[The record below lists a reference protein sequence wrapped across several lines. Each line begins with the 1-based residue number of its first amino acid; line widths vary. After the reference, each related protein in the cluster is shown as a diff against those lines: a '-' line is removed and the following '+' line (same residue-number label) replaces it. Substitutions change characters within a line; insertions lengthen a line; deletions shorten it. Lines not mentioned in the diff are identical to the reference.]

1 MLNDIRFALRMM
13 ASHPWFSAFVVSTL
27 ALCIGIN
34 TTVFT
39 LTNAALFKPVPVP
52 RGERLVAINE
62 KSPNEPGN
70 KRGMSLLEYLDYRG
84 QAKTLS
90 AMEAANTHQAIISE
104 TGNPAERYTMADV
117 SPGLFEM
124 LRTPPVLGRQFAPAD
139 AENGAAPVALIGY
152 GVWQKRY
159 AGALDVVGRTVR
171 INGNPATIVG
181 VMPEGF
187 RFPQTEDLW
196 MPIVRTPQREDR
208 NFRDLMVFGMLTPGA
223 GTRDALNDLDVITAR
238 LAKAYP
244 DSEKDT
250 VALVETF
257 QQAFNGG
264 PIKSIFL
271 LMLGAVGFVLLIACA
286 NVANMM
292 LSRALSRNREIALRA
307 ALGASRWQII
317 RQLLVES
324 VMLSVLGGLLGM
336 LLAQFGIRAFD
347 MASQDVGKPYWVQ
360 FGMDWRVFAYFAAL
374 SILTGIIFGIVPALR
389 ASRVDLN
396 TALKDGTAGSGRRGG
411 WLTGALVVFQ
421 FALTVV
427 LLAGAGVMIKSF
439 LAAAH
444 MNPFVPAEHILTAR
458 MSLPDG
464 KGERYESVDSRRRKM
479 HEKVLDR
486 LGSLPGVT
494 QAALASDMPGLGAQ
508 VRELEIEGKPNADPK
523 HPPLATAV
531 FASPS
536 YLPTIGLPV
545 LLGRGLDAT
554 DGGEGK
560 EASVVT
566 RAFAASHWPGVS
578 PVGKRFRFLPTGKPG
593 PWITVVGVCGNLVQ
607 NSMDQNP
614 PPLAYFSNRQEPWA
628 WLGIVLRTTG
638 DPESLAASARTA
650 MQGLEPDLPV
660 FEIRTLNAAIDHQF
674 WFLKVFGTLFL
685 LFALIALLMAS
696 VGIYAVVAQATSR
709 RTREIGIRMALG
721 ASAVRIVRMV
731 LSRGVLQ
738 MGIGLVLGVA
748 GAITATR
755 LMAGLPGMASTRDP
769 WIFCLVVAVL
779 AATGLL
785 ACLLPARR
793 AAHIAP
799 TEALRTD

>member
-1 MLNDIRFALRMM
+1 MLNDVRFALRMM
-13 ASHPWFSAFVVSTL
+13 ASHPWFSGFVVGTL
-27 ALCIGIN
+27 ALSIGVN

-39 LTNAALFKPVPVP
+39 LANAALFKPVPVP
-52 RGERLVAINE
+52 RGERLVAIDE

-70 KRGMSLLEYLDYRG
+70 KRRVSLPEYLDYRG
-84 QAKTLS
+84 QARTLS
-90 AMEAANTHQAIISE
+90 AIEAARKHQAVISE
-104 TGNPAERYTMADV
+104 TGNPPERYNMADV

-159 AGALDVVGRTVR
+159 AGAADVAGRVVR

-187 RFPQTEDLW
+187 RFPQAEDLW
-196 MPIVRTPQREDR
+196 MPIVRTKASEDR
-208 NFRDLMVFGMLTPGA
+208 NYRDLMVFGLLAPGVGMKEA
-223 GTRDALNDLDVITAR
+223 QNDLDVITAR
-238 LAKAYP
+238 LAKTYP

-292 LSRALSRNREIALRA
+292 LGRALSRSREIALRA

-336 LLAQFGIRAFD
+336 LLAQFGVHAFD

-360 FGMDWRVFAYFAAL
+360 FTMDWRVYAYFAAL
-374 SILTGIIFGIVPALR
+374 SVLTGIIFGIVPALR

-396 TALKDGTAGSGRRGG
+396 TALKDGTAGSGWRGG
-411 WLTGALVVFQ
+411 RLAGALVVFQ

-427 LLAGAGVMIKSF
+427 LLAGAGVMMKSF
-439 LAAAH
+439 MTAAH

-464 KGERYESVDSRRRKM
+464 KGERYESVESRRRM
-479 HEKVLDR
+479 HEKVLER
-486 LGSLPGVT
+486 LGSIPGVT

-508 VRELEIEGKPNADPK
+508 TRDLEIEGRPNPDPK
-523 HPPLATAV
+523 HPPQVTAV

-545 LLGRGLDAT
+545 LLGRGLEAT

-566 RAFAASHWPGVS
+566 RAFAASYWPGLS
-578 PVGKRFRFLPTGKPG
+578 PVGRRFRFLPGEKPG
-593 PWITVVGVCGNLVQ
+593 PWITVVGVCSDLVQ
-607 NSMDQNP
+607 NSMEQNP

-638 DPESLAASARTA
+638 DPESLASSARAA
-650 MQGLEPDLPV
+650 MQGLDPDLPV
-660 FEIRTLNAAIDHQF
+660 FEVRTLNDAIDHQF

-685 LFALIALLMAS
+685 SFALIALLMAS

-721 ASAVRIVRMV
+721 ASAARIVRMV
-731 LSRGVLQ
+731 LSRGMLQ
-738 MGIGLVLGVA
+738 MGTGLGIGLA
-748 GAITATR
+748 GAIAAAR
-755 LMAGLPGMASTRDP
+755 LMAGLPGMASTKDP
-769 WIFCLVVAVL
+769 WMFCGVVAVL

-793 AAHIAP
+793 AAHVPP

>member
-1 MLNDIRFALRMM
+1 MLNDLRFAFRMM
-13 ASHPWFSAFVVSTL
+13 ATHLWFSAFVVGTL
-27 ALCIGIN
+27 ALSIGVN

-39 LTNAALFKPVPVP
+39 LANAVLFKPVPVP
-52 RGERLVAINE
+52 RGERLVVIDE

-70 KRGMSLLEYLDYRG
+70 KRRVSLPEYLDYRG

-90 AMEAANTHQAIISE
+90 AIEAARKHQAIISE
-104 TGNPAERYTMADV
+104 TGNPPERYDMADV

-159 AGALDVVGRTVR
+159 AGAPDVVGRVVR

-187 RFPQTEDLW
+187 RFPQNEDLW
-196 MPIVRTPQREDR
+196 MPIVRTKAGEDR
-208 NFRDLMVFGMLTPGA
+208 NYRDLMVFGLLAPGVGIKEA
-223 GTRDALNDLDVITAR
+223 QNDLDVITAR

-244 DSEKDT
+244 DSEKET

-292 LSRALSRNREIALRA
+292 LGRALSRSREIALRA

-336 LLAQFGIRAFD
+336 LLAQFGVHAFD
-347 MASQDVGKPYWVQ
+347 LASQDVGKPYWVE
-360 FGMDWRVFAYFAAL
+360 FTMDWRVFAYFATL
-374 SILTGIIFGIVPALR
+374 SILTGILFGIVPALR

-396 TALKDGTAGSGRRGG
+396 TALKDGTAGSGWRGG
-411 WLTGALVVFQ
+411 RLAGALVIFQ
-421 FALTVV
+421 FALTAV

-464 KGERYESVDSRRRKM
+464 KGERYESVDSRRRM
-479 HEKVLDR
+479 HEKVLER
-486 LGSLPGVT
+486 LGNLPGVT

-508 VRELEIEGKPNADPK
+508 VRDLEIEGRPNADPK
-523 HPPLATAV
+523 HPPQATAV

-536 YLPTIGLPV
+536 YLPTIGLPI
-545 LLGRGLDAT
+545 LLGRGLDAI

-566 RAFAASHWPGVS
+566 RAFAASYWPGLS
-578 PVGKRFRFLPTGKPG
+578 PVGRRFRFLPGGKPG

-614 PPLAYFSNRQEPWA
+614 PPLAYFSDRQEPWS

-638 DPESLAASARTA
+638 DPDSLASSARTA
-650 MQGLEPDLPV
+650 MQALDPDLPL
-660 FEIRTLNAAIDHQF
+660 FEVRTLNDAIDHQF
-674 WFLKVFGTLFL
+674 WFLKVFGALFL
-685 LFALIALLMAS
+685 IFALIGLLLAS

-721 ASAVRIVRMV
+721 ASASRIVRMV
-731 LSRGVLQ
+731 LSRGMLQ
-738 MGIGLVLGVA
+738 MGIGLGVGVA
-748 GAITATR
+748 GAVAATR
-755 LMAGLPGMASTRDP
+755 LMAGLPGLASTRDP
-769 WIFCLVVAVL
+769 WIFYAVVAVL